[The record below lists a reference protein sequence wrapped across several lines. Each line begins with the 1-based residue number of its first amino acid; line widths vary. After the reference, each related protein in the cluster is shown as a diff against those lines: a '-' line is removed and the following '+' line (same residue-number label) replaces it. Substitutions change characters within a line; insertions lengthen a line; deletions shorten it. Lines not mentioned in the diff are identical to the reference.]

1 MQITLN
7 LMHVF
12 HPGSPSVDN
21 ALALE
26 ALLDCMVALNLAFLR
41 THPGTKPLYSSGV
54 RYGRTRIWEPIPA
67 LYARGYGD
75 CKSLATARVAELR
88 LSGIECKPVYR
99 WVTRPNGVRDFHILV
114 QTGDTFEDPSK
125 TLGMGENENSR
136 H

>member
-7 LMHVF
+7 LLHVF
-12 HPGSPSVDN
+12 HPGSDPVDN

-26 ALLDCMVALNLAFLR
+26 ALLELMVALNRAFLR
-41 THPGTKPLYSSGV
+41 RHPGCKPLYASGV

-75 CKSLATARVAELR
+75 CKSLATARIAELR
-88 LSGIECKPVYR
+88 QSGVDCKPVFR
-99 WVTRPNGVRDFHILV
+99 WVQRPDGVRDFHILV

-125 TLGMGENENSR
+125 TLGMGENENSKR
-136 H
+136 